1 MISVAKVQKRN
12 AYRYYLRGVVVG
24 DGRRPA
30 RKPMKDA
37 QVEAG
42 LPPGVWM
49 GLGLAALGLT
59 AGQTVTERQAE
70 LLFGE
75 GRHPD
80 ADRIERELL
89 DDGADPETARLA
101 TVLGQ
106 PVEEIEKRKQTP
118 LLAVDAVYRPQASL
132 IVLWA
137 LGDAR
142 TRRVIERAHERA
154 VAVTLAGWRTRSRRP
169 GGRPAGSAQRHRPWS
184 WRGSGTS
191 TTATDFPYFTITA

>member
-1 MISVAKVQKRN
+1 MLSVAKVRPGN
-12 AYRYYLRGVVVG
+12 AWRYYLRGVAVG
-24 DGRRPA
+24 DGVRPA
-30 RKPMKDA
+30 GKPLRDA
-37 QVEAG
+37 QMKAG

-80 ADRIERELL
+80 ADRMERELL

-106 PVEEIEKRKQTP
+106 PIEEIEKRKQTP
-118 LLAVDAVYRPQASL
+118 LLAVDFGAT
-132 IVLWA
+132 
-137 LGDAR
+137 R
-142 TRRVIERAHERA
+142 T
-154 VAVTLAGWRTRSRRP
+154 
-169 GGRPAGSAQRHRPWS
+169 
-184 WRGSGTS
+184 
-191 TTATDFPYFTITA
+191 